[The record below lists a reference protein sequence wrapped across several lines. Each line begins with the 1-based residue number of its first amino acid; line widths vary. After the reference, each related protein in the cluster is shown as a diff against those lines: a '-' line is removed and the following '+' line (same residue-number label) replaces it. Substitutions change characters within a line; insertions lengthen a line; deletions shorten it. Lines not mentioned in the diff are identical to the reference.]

1 MNLSGAAIV
10 ATAVMVHLVAPVAEA
25 DLVVDLVVLVEGVV
39 VPAAD
44 PVPRRVLKVRVVAR
58 NVGIVLPDPAVMVA
72 IPADAMVVPAFAPKA
87 SARPHPRRCLK
98 SNSQSRPRI

>member
-25 DLVVDLVVLVEGVV
+25 GLVV

-58 NVGIVLPDPAVMVA
+58 NVGIVLPDPAVTAAIPVDVMVA
-72 IPADAMVVPAFAPKA
+72 RAFALRV
-87 SARPHPRRCLK
+87 SVRPRPRRCLR
-98 SNSQSRPRI
+98 STSRSRRKI